1 MRRVNSYIAKFLI
14 PFSFICCE
22 KISDD
27 SAATG
32 ENGMDSED
40 NIENIQDNSPLKS
53 IECAPNEILYTTK
66 YGLVIELGSKDG
78 FGGNLVYNT
87 YEDGIGRLTFGND
100 VLVIPDNAFK
110 GCNSIEHI
118 KYPEAVTTIGKNAF
132 EGCTSLTYAPIQDA
146 ITYIMTNAFKG
157 CSGLEYLVI
166 PENVV
171 HIGAYAFENCSGLKQ
186 TRIESSILR
195 EYGYQVFKECPG
207 SIYINQNMFDYTSS
221 NYKSYGFFYGNKF
234 TKLVFGPNVTKIS
247 DYNFAQSSELT
258 ELFIPDTIKEIGTGA
273 FYNCPNLKTIS
284 VGTGVETINS
294 SAFKNCASLE
304 SVELHEGLVT
314 IEQSA
319 FRECAC
325 LTSIMIPSTVTHIG
339 EYAFGGCKE
348 LKIISLPSTLT
359 YISEGLLYGCTSLEE
374 FEIHENISEIC
385 TYAFALCTSLQSITI
400 PSTVKTL
407 GNFILW
413 GCTCETR
420 ICCNIPEGTK
430 RQSANYR
437 DWIFSG
443 PFVGIKSKNVIIAE
457 GVKTIGMY
465 AFAECEY
472 IENITISDS
481 VQYIGGAA
489 FYKCTGL
496 KTLNIG
502 KGIRDIGFDA
512 FTHCTGELYIN
523 SHIRNPILGDTPF
536 GSSYFH
542 KVTLGKDVTSV
553 GEKAFSGNIR
563 LKNVYSLSEIPPIG
577 NNEMFP
583 ASVKIYVPKGAGE
596 SYRTA
601 KYWSNYANEIY
612 EM

>member
-1 MRRVNSYIAKFLI
+1 MRRVNSHIAKFLI

-146 ITYIMTNAFKG
+146 ITHIMTNAFKG
-157 CSGLEYLVI
+157 CSGLEDLVI

-186 TRIESSILR
+186 IRIESSILR

-284 VGTGVETINS
+284 VGTGVEVINS
-294 SAFKNCASLE
+294 N
-304 SVELHEGLVT
+304 
-314 IEQSA
+314 
-319 FRECAC
+319 
-325 LTSIMIPSTVTHIG
+325 
-339 EYAFGGCKE
+339 
-348 LKIISLPSTLT
+348 
-359 YISEGLLYGCTSLEE
+359 
-374 FEIHENISEIC
+374 
-385 TYAFALCTSLQSITI
+385 AFALCTSLQSITI

-407 GNFILW
+407 GNFILS

-443 PFVGIKSKNVIIAE
+443 PFVGIKSQNVIIAE

-465 AFAECEY
+465 AFAECED

-553 GEKAFSGNIR
+553 GEKAFRGNSR
-563 LKNVYSLSEIPPIG
+563 LKNVYSLSEMPPIG